1 MNTRMMASQAASG
14 GVTPYPK
21 NQASKLLRQKTEAS
35 GSVKG
40 QTVAIEEWLD
50 YPPIPEGD
58 PQTGFAYCDYCS
70 EPISLPLS
78 EENSK

>member
-1 MNTRMMASQAASG
+1 MNTRMMASQATT
-14 GVTPYPK
+14 GVTKLSK

-40 QTVAIEEWLD
+40 QTVAIEERLD

-58 PQTGFAYCDYCS
+58 PQNGFAYCDYCS

-78 EENSK
+78 EENWR